1 MAVVQDCN
9 ALLRARGAGLLAGD
23 VVARGEVGERVDRG
37 VRRTVVGLNHQ
48 LAAHVGAGSPHKG
61 IGEAIRGPAAVG
73 GLAGRALDAGLVSG
87 GVVGGVVGDAGLV
100 GGVVFCADGRAGEKA
115 LRAVLALRAVRRR
128 RIGTG
133 VNVGGVEAA
142 RVGGDVR
149 DGHGGGG
156 GSEDA
161 DGQSALHGGGW

>member
-1 MAVVQDCN
+1 MVEDCDP
-9 ALLRARGAGLLAGD
+9 LLRARGAVLLAGD
-23 VVARGEVGERVDRG
+23 GVARAGEVGVRVGRG
-37 VRRTVVGLNHQ
+37 VHRTVVGLNQ
-48 LAAHVGAGSPHKG
+48 LAAHVGAGSPRKG
-61 IGEAIRGPAAVG
+61 IGEAFRGPAAVG

-115 LRAVLALRAVRRR
+115 LRAVLALPGSTVRRR

-161 DGQSALHGGGW
+161 DSQSALHGGW